1 MGFIYTANV
10 RVFCDDRLI
19 RTSPLSR
26 CVSGV
31 ALLLA
36 GTWNPDPELSA
47 IHYKWNNNVINNR
60 IY

>member
-1 MGFIYTANV
+1 MGSIYTANV

-47 IHYKWNNNVINNR
+47 IHYK
-60 IY
+60 